1 MFFLNA
7 ANCTPNRRRRIDYA
21 SVILNPMEI
30 LRFAQNDKRWGI
42 SELEEKL
49 DQWLALCNY
58 KPREIE
64 LSAD

>member
-1 MFFLNA
+1 
-7 ANCTPNRRRRIDYA
+7 
-21 SVILNPMEI
+21 MEI